1 MAGIRVEGN
10 TSGNVAEV
18 DSANNL
24 KTTQPQVTT
33 TAGVNAPNNVGAVR
47 MFSESDPGTITG
59 TSELKSP
66 ETSSDFRLR
75 VGTDTLLID
84 DTFNG
89 TAQNTA
95 NWKFQSGT
103 VAMAMTQSSGFLNVN
118 SGNVLTAAASCAL
131 QTYQTY
137 PLVGASATY
146 VETVGNINA
155 TPVANQI
162 LEFGLFFNT
171 ASGTPTAPAD
181 GVFFRLTNAS
191 LFGIASYNG
200 VENSITLIANAATI
214 PLATNAKY
222 VMSVSDGEV
231 QFWIDDVL
239 YGTLSTAAGNA
250 SPFLTDSLPFTY
262 QMRNS
267 GTVTG
272 GTMIPKFGSTT
283 VSLADI
289 ASAKPYSH
297 QMTGMGRHLG
307 QTQNG
312 TAISTPTAIVGATL
326 ATPNSATAAAA
337 ALVNA
342 SATTQFTGLG
352 GVFLVLPTL
361 TAGTDGILC
370 SYQNPA
376 GGVNQTPRA
385 LYITGLSISATI
397 AVTLTGGPL
406 ALAHTLCYGSSA
418 ASLATTETASFT
430 TTATKL
436 SRRVPIGTQGCV
448 VTAPAGTQ
456 MNDIT
461 RRFEAPIVVN
471 PGEFVGIATRNFGT
485 VTSAGS
491 VVFTVTFDGYFA

>member
-1 MAGIRVEGN
+1 MAIIETGSSATGAA
-10 TSGNVAEV
+10 NVDAEY
-18 DSANNL
+18 NL
-24 KTTQPQVTT
+24 KVTLPQVTT
-33 TAGVNAPNNVGAVR
+33 TAGVASPNFVGASR
-47 MFSESDPGTITG
+47 MFTENDPGTITG
-59 TSELKSP
+59 TSTLRSP
-66 ETSSDFRLR
+66 ETSVDYRLR
-75 VGTDTLLID
+75 VGQDTLLFD

-95 NWKFQSGT
+95 NWKFQSGS
-103 VAMAMTQSSGFLNVN
+103 VAMAMTQASGFLNIN

-131 QTYQTY
+131 QTYRTY
-137 PLVGASATY
+137 PIVGSSATY
-146 VETVGNINA
+146 VETIGNINA
-155 TPVANQI
+155 SPVANQI
-162 LEFGLFFNT
+162 LEFGLFFNS
-171 ASGTPTAPAD
+171 ASGTPTAPTD

-191 LFGIASYNG
+191 LFGIACYNN
-200 VENSITLIANAATI
+200 VETPVTLIANAATI
-214 PLATNAKY
+214 PLTTNAKY
-222 VMSVSDGEV
+222 VMTVSDREV
-231 QFWIDDVL
+231 QFWIDDAL
-239 YGTLSTAAGNA
+239 YGTLPTASGNA
-250 SPFLTDSLPFTY
+250 TPFLTDSLPYTY

-272 GTMIPKFGSTT
+272 GTMIPKFGSIA
-283 VSLADI
+283 VSLADV
-289 ASAKPYSH
+289 ASAIPYSH

-307 QTQNG
+307 QTQNS
-312 TAISTPTAIVGATL
+312 TAISTPTAIVGTTL

-337 ALVNA
+337 ALVNV
-342 SATTQFTGLG
+342 SATAQFTGLG

-376 GGVNQTPRA
+376 GAVNQTPRA
-385 LYITGLSISATI
+385 LYITGVSISSTV

-406 ALAHTLCYGSSA
+406 ALAYTLCYGSSA

-456 MNDIT
+456 MNDII

-471 PGEFVGIATRNFGT
+471 PAEFVGIAVRNFGT
-485 VTSAGS
+485 VTTLGS
-491 VVFTVTFDGYFA
+491 VVTTVTFDGYFA

>member
-47 MFSESDPGTITG
+47 LFSENDPGTISG
-59 TSELKSP
+59 TSYLKSP
-66 ETSSDFRLR
+66 ETSTDYRLR
-75 VGTDTLLID
+75 TGLDTLMFD
-84 DTFNG
+84 DSFNG
-89 TAQNTA
+89 TSQNTA

-103 VAMAMTQSSGFLNVN
+103 VAMAMTQASGFLTIN
-118 SGNVLTAAASCAL
+118 SGNVLTAAASAAL
-131 QTYQTY
+131 QTYRTF
-137 PLVGASATY
+137 PLVGSSAIY
-146 VETVGNINA
+146 VETVGYINA
-155 TPVANQI
+155 SPVANQI
-162 LEFGLFFNT
+162 FEFGLFFNS
-171 ASGTPTAPAD
+171 ASGTPTAPTD

-191 LFGIASYNG
+191 LFGICTYNG
-200 VENSITLIANAATI
+200 VETPTTLIANAALI
-214 PLATNAKY
+214 PLNTNAKY
-222 VMSVSDGEV
+222 TMVVSDREV
-231 QFWIDDVL
+231 EFWIDDVF
-239 YGTLSTAAGNA
+239 YGEVTVASGNA
-250 SPFLTDSLPFTY
+250 TPFLGDSLPYTA

-267 GTVTG
+267 ALVTG
-272 GTMIPKFGSTT
+272 GTMTPRIGGVV

-289 ASAKPYSH
+289 GTAKPWSH
-297 QMTGMGRHLG
+297 QMSGMGRHLG

-312 TAISTPTAIVGATL
+312 TTISTPTAIVGATL
-326 ATPNSATAAAA
+326 STPNSATAAAA
-337 ALVNA
+337 AVVNA

-352 GVFLVLPTL
+352 GVFQVLPTL

-376 GGVNQTPRA
+376 GTVNITPRE
-385 LYITGLSISATI
+385 LYITGVSISAAV

-406 ALAHTLCYGSSA
+406 VYAHTLCYGSSA

-436 SRRVPIGTQGCV
+436 SRRVPIGVHGCI

-456 MNDIT
+456 FNDIQ
-461 RRFEAPIVVN
+461 RRFGAPICVN
-471 PGEFVGIATRNFGT
+471 PGEFVGIALRNLGT
-485 VTSAGS
+485 VTTLGS